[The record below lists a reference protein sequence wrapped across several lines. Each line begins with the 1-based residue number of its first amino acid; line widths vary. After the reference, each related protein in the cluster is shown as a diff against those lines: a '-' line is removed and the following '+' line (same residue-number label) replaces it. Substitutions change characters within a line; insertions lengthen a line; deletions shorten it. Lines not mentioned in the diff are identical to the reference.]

1 MLETKHTFPSS
12 HKEANM
18 SHFCS
23 NKSDSSS
30 RLARSFKNSAWSM
43 SSLMTALPESPST
56 ICSNASTA
64 FHPNTHHATEFSTPR
79 HHVRTTA
86 NPSRNSFQWI
96 FLPNNHFLHYP
107 FLPAFLFILSGYF
120 FSGFLKMFPLF
131 SCHWYK
137 VSWFTIMH
145 AVEWFALCHR
155 WTKLLFFFFLG
166 ITEPWHGL
174 QHWQW
179 RQQQQQ
185 ALHLPLRYWW
195 MVGTCQ

>member
-79 HHVRTTA
+79 HHVRTIA
-86 NPSRNSFQWI
+86 NPSRNSFFALSSNESFYQ
-96 FLPNNHFLHYP
+96 NNHFLHYP
-107 FLPAFLFILSGYF
+107 FLAAFLLILSGYF

-131 SCHWYK
+131 SCH
-137 VSWFTIMH
+137 
-145 AVEWFALCHR
+145 
-155 WTKLLFFFFLG
+155 
-166 ITEPWHGL
+166 
-174 QHWQW
+174 
-179 RQQQQQ
+179 
-185 ALHLPLRYWW
+185 
-195 MVGTCQ
+195 